1 MKIQTLAIV
10 AACLALSTT
19 PGFAV
24 SRNVGGA
31 ASVSLGGD
39 GVSVGLGTNASADG
53 STLSV
58 GASLGVD
65 RATDDAAATDPA
77 SAGSASA
84 SIADS
89 LSSDDGLGQVLRLI
103 ETSQWSASAFA
114 EIDGVGNGTT
124 YDVSGLLN
132 ADNQA
137 AFDLA
142 LSANADEI
150 GELQA
155 ALAANASL
163 NSWLEAQ
170 GTEASEVIALGVAAD
185 GSLAV
190 FTN

>member
-1 MKIQTLAIV
+1 MKIQTLAV
-10 AACLALSTT
+10 AAACLALSTV

-24 SRNVGGA
+24 SLDLGGA

-39 GVSVGLGTNASADG
+39 SGVSVGLGADASAGG
-53 STLSV
+53 SAV
-58 GASLGVD
+58 SLGAGLGFD
-65 RATDDAAATDPA
+65 GTADNAGDAAATGA
-77 SAGSASA
+77 
-84 SIADS
+84 ADTS
-89 LSSDDGLGQVLRLI
+89 VADTLPSDDDLGGVLRLI
-103 ETSQWSASAFA
+103 ETSNWSADAFA
-114 EIDGVGNGTT
+114 NIGGVANGTT
-124 YDVSGLLN
+124 FDISGMVTT
-132 ADNQA
+132 DNQA
-137 AFDLA
+137 ALDLA